1 MSEPGTGGAT
11 GKAAA
16 PTPASTAP
24 DPASTAPASASTGS
38 APTGAAPDPAG
49 KPGKRTVL
57 RRLLSSVLVFEAIIL
72 VLAVPVAVTIEHLH
86 HGVAF
91 GVGGGLAVIAV
102 LLAGVV
108 GRRRWALTAGTIL
121 QFVIIAAGVEV
132 PALYVLGVVFCVLWF
147 TGIYLA
153 DKLEQ
158 PNPR

>member
-1 MSEPGTGGAT
+1 MTEPGTGGAT

-24 DPASTAPASASTGS
+24 TPASTAPTPAST
-38 APTGAAPDPAG
+38 APDPAG
-49 KPGKRTVL
+49 KPGKRTIL

-121 QFVIIAAGVEV
+121 QFVIIAAGVAV

>member
-1 MSEPGTGGAT
+1 MSEPVTGDAT
-11 GKAAA
+11 GKA
-16 PTPASTAP
+16 PAGAEP
-24 DPASTAPASASTGS
+24 DPG
-38 APTGAAPDPAG
+38 GAEPDPGG
-49 KPGKRTVL
+49 KPGKRPVL
-57 RRLLSSVLVFEAIIL
+57 RRLLSSVLVFEAIVL

-108 GRRRWALTAGTIL
+108 GRRRWALAAGTVL
-121 QFVIIAAGVEV
+121 QFVIIAAGIEV
-132 PALYVLGVVFCVLWF
+132 PALYVLGVVFCALWF

-153 DKLEQ
+153 DQLEQ

>member
-1 MSEPGTGGAT
+1 MSEPVTGGAT

-16 PTPASTAP
+16 PAATGKAA
-24 DPASTAPASASTGS
+24 APAPA
-38 APTGAAPDPAG
+38 GAAPAPAG
-49 KPGKRTVL
+49 KPGKRPIL

-108 GRRRWALTAGTIL
+108 GRRRWALTAGTVL
-121 QFVIIAAGVEV
+121 QFVIVAAGIEV
-132 PALYVLGVVFCVLWF
+132 PALYVLGVLFCVLWF